1 MVSCLNRQNAQWADC
16 RFWTA
21 YGETGLVSLDLGRAL
36 NRAQNIRQIADYT
49 GDVIEPEDVTQLL
62 RQASEFVILLKTRFL
77 L

>member
-1 MVSCLNRQNAQWADC
+1 
-16 RFWTA
+16 
-21 YGETGLVSLDLGRAL
+21 LDLGRAL